1 MKSFIRICM
10 IFVIL
15 LIMLVVSA
23 MIFDDR
29 GYVFIE
35 FNGYAIEMNVMS
47 LAISLILVF
56 ITLLLF
62 NWIINLS
69 FNATS
74 TSRAWFGNFGSR
86 KKQKAFRSGL
96 LAMAENDYQ
105 QARNAFAKIENDDFD
120 GINLLAAAQVE
131 LQLGEPQKAK
141 VLWHKA
147 AAISSSSL
155 AANQCLLRDALQQ
168 GQPDN
173 ALELIANLPEKQRN
187 QALIIKLWAQAL
199 AEAGKWQVLKDK
211 LPSWKKS
218 LGPDY
223 DLMMQQASKGQFAEI
238 ASKEGGTK
246 LIENWLASSRS
257 VRKDPAQQ
265 AAYIQQLIDQG
276 MHSEAEK
283 ALVEYQKSAPHA
295 LLIPLFKQIKLPN
308 PNGAL
313 KKLEGWLKY
322 DENNVELLSTLGH
335 VAYHANDLILAEKV
349 LSKAIKLGHKQE
361 DLRLMAT
368 IKEAQQDNLQAL
380 ALFKQSMA
388 QPGA

>member
-1 MKSFIRICM
+1 M

-120 GINLLAAAQVE
+120 GVNLLAAAQV
-131 LQLGEPQKAK
+131 
-141 VLWHKA
+141 
-147 AAISSSSL
+147 
-155 AANQCLLRDALQQ
+155 
-168 GQPDN
+168 
-173 ALELIANLPEKQRN
+173 
-187 QALIIKLWAQAL
+187 
-199 AEAGKWQVLKDK
+199 
-211 LPSWKKS
+211 
-218 LGPDY
+218 
-223 DLMMQQASKGQFAEI
+223 
-238 ASKEGGTK
+238 
-246 LIENWLASSRS
+246 
-257 VRKDPAQQ
+257 
-265 AAYIQQLIDQG
+265 
-276 MHSEAEK
+276 
-283 ALVEYQKSAPHA
+283 
-295 LLIPLFKQIKLPN
+295 
-308 PNGAL
+308 
-313 KKLEGWLKY
+313 
-322 DENNVELLSTLGH
+322 
-335 VAYHANDLILAEKV
+335 
-349 LSKAIKLGHKQE
+349 
-361 DLRLMAT
+361 
-368 IKEAQQDNLQAL
+368 
-380 ALFKQSMA
+380 
-388 QPGA
+388 